1 VTQCDWIGPSNI
13 LAQTFARVAR
23 YQHVKGF
30 WKLKFVVLLV
40 NGELLIM
47 NNIYDQL
54 PAHTFNLTAKA
65 NELKLTPKAHHNS
78 ILIATTNDASSS
90 DSKVV
95 IGFGSSQ
102 EAAYWIRCVADFTN
116 TLPSSM
122 TKTKTKSMVVTK
134 QHYRQVL
141 GRTGDSSSSEVDSS
155 DKKGGLFRS
164 LLSSPKSQQGPS
176 SSYSSSSAKDLHA
189 EGTGNTVDYLSN
201 VAGI

>member
-1 VTQCDWIGPSNI
+1 M
-13 LAQTFARVAR
+13 
-23 YQHVKGF
+23 KGF

-54 PAHTFNLTAKA
+54 PAHTFNLTANA
-65 NELKLTPKAHHNS
+65 NKLKLTPKAHHNS
-78 ILIATTNDASSS
+78 ILIATTNDASS

-102 EAAYWIRCVADFTN
+102 EAAYWIRCVADFTT

-141 GRTGDSSSSEVDSS
+141 GRTGDSSSSSEVDSS

-164 LLSSPKSQQGPS
+164 LLSSPNSQQGPCS
-176 SSYSSSSAKDLHA
+176 SSSSSSSAKDLHA

>member
-1 VTQCDWIGPSNI
+1 M
-13 LAQTFARVAR
+13 
-23 YQHVKGF
+23 KGF

-78 ILIATTNDASSS
+78 ILIATTNDASSP

-95 IGFGSSQ
+95 ISFGSSQ
-102 EAAYWIRCVADFTN
+102 EAAYWIRCVAEFT
-116 TLPSSM
+116 TALPSSM
-122 TKTKTKSMVVTK
+122 TKTKSMVVTK

-141 GRTGDSSSSEVDSS
+141 GRTTIDSSNSSSEVDSP

-164 LLSSPKSQQGPS
+164 LLSSPKSRQGPS
-176 SSYSSSSAKDLHA
+176 PPSSSSSSDKDLHA